1 MSVYS
6 EKVYEKEFTD
16 KVSKVA
22 YLDACKWLASH
33 VFKNP
38 KLSDFITVKIVK
50 KENKKSF
57 TFKVI
62 LYATI
67 DEKEVKEDFCN
78 KCKQLHTIFFCVD
91 KQNCNECKMFGYKKH
106 LESRVKNVKD
116 FIQEVLEEYE
126 EWEE

>member
-22 YLDACKWLASH
+22 YIDACKWLASH

-67 DEKEVKEDFCN
+67 DEKQVKEDFCN

>member
-16 KVSKVA
+16 KVSKTA

-33 VFKNP
+33 VYKNP
-38 KLSDFITVKIVK
+38 KLSNYITVKIVK
-50 KENKKSF
+50 EEKKGKF

-62 LYATI
+62 IYASI
-67 DEKEVKEDFCN
+67 DEKEVKEEFCN
-78 KCKQLHTIFFCVD
+78 KCKQLHTIFFCVE
-91 KQNCNECKMFGYKKH
+91 KQNCSECKMFGYKKH
-106 LESRVKNVKD
+106 LESKVSNVKN